1 MKISNHTRNPN
12 MTRTTSDSTS
22 ILAKLLAREDLH
34 VVFSPS
40 ADTAYFNGATRT
52 LTLPVWQNMSD
63 ELTEMLV
70 SHEVGHALHTPA
82 GEAPILDAIRSI
94 DPAMSAEAKSYINIA
109 EDARIE
115 QEIKSEFPGTRK
127 TFAVGYRD
135 LLDRNMFDLDSI
147 PMNQRTLCDRINIHA
162 KVGFS
167 VDVPFDAYE
176 REILDAVMNA
186 KSWEDVVENAKAM
199 WEYDGT
205 IGRKKI
211 ENAKAQNSSSAPG
224 SAPENSD
231 SDANSDND
239 GNADGNADGEGDSQ
253 DSQNSQESGN
263 SDSQKS
269 QDSQKSSG
277 KTGEKAEKKSSSSAE
292 SSDDDKNSEND
303 KKTGAPSEFVKEF
316 TKPGAPASQAA
327 IQKGLDSL
335 RNRHEYER
343 MYGVLP
349 TPNLSEDDGII
360 IPFKK
365 VLGDLGAWMDQ
376 NISENPSRGVLST
389 AAYTLFR
396 RENDKQV
403 SLMVRE
409 FERRRAANNHR
420 RTQSG
425 TRGIIN
431 VNRLHTYKFSE
442 DIFKTYS
449 VTKDGKSHGMVM
461 FVDWSSSMSSVIG
474 DTINQTLSLAAFC
487 RKAGIPF
494 EVYGFSSQH
503 PDNFRL
509 DRRDINIEKSF
520 WSRNTNDLN
529 AYGFT
534 LLNLLSSRMSK
545 KEFETMSQLLI
556 SFTDSLGGNE
566 FVAKARPDMS
576 RNSNYN
582 YRWVYSTTGNI
593 YGLGGTPLHSAIIAA
608 HELLPKFRAETRSQI
623 LTTIFLTDGEG
634 TDAVLNRRVDENG
647 VDSTS
652 ATTGN
657 GEGRNGNSWSSN
669 VYARHRSSRESF
681 KIGYGSEMRDGLIE
695 SLRRTTGSRILGFN
709 ILHSNWKNLA
719 RIRRGTIHVD
729 WQIRRWFSPIDPS
742 APQPTDETL
751 AKLIDK
757 AAEDGVLTIP
767 YSDGKKFSANPYDEL
782 YILSS
787 KSMAISD
794 GDEMNGLGENPSL
807 TKIRNAFL
815 KQNSTGRKSRVFLN
829 RFIPMIAESI

>member
-1 MKISNHTRNPN
+1 
-12 MTRTTSDSTS
+12 MTRTNSESTS
-22 ILAKLLAREDLH
+22 ILAKLLAREDLS

-94 DPAMSAEAKSYINIA
+94 DPNMSAEAKAYINIA

-135 LLDRNMFDLDSI
+135 LLGREMFDLDSI

-176 REILDAVMNA
+176 REILDAVMGA
-186 KSWEDVVENAKAM
+186 KSWEDVVESAKAM

-211 ENAKAQNSSSAPG
+211 EDAKSQNPSSAPG
-224 SAPENSD
+224 SAPKDSD

-239 GNADGNADGEGDSQ
+239 GNADGESDSQDSGESDSQ
-253 DSQNSQESGN
+253 DSQ
-263 SDSQKS
+263 DSQGS
-269 QDSQKSSG
+269 QDSSNQ
-277 KTGEKAEKKSSSSAE
+277 TEKKSAAAAN
-292 SSDDDKNSEND
+292 DDKNSEKNTD
-303 KKTGAPSEFVKEF
+303 ENKIGAPTQSVKEF
-316 TKPGAPASQAA
+316 AKPSAPASQAA
-327 IQKGLDSL
+327 IEKGLDSL
-335 RNRHEYER
+335 RNRYEQER

-360 IPFKK
+360 ISYKK
-365 VLGDLGAWMDQ
+365 ILDDLGSWMTQ
-376 NISENPSRGVLST
+376 NITENPSRESVAN
-389 AAYTLFR
+389 AAYSLFR

-403 SLMVRE
+403 TLMVRE
-409 FERRRAANNHR
+409 FERRRSANNHR
-420 RTQSG
+420 RTKVG
-425 TRGIIN
+425 TRGVIN

-442 DIFKTYS
+442 DIFKSYS

-474 DTINQTLSLAAFC
+474 DTINQTLSLASFC

-503 PDNFRL
+503 PDNFRVERGGKI
-509 DRRDINIEKSF
+509 DIEKSF
-520 WSRNTNDLN
+520 WSQNTNDLN

-534 LLNLLSSRMSK
+534 LLNLLSSHMNK
-545 KEFETMSQLLI
+545 KEFEKMSQILI
-556 SFTDSLGGNE
+556 TFTDMLGGNE
-566 FVAKARPDMS
+566 FVTKALPTGS
-576 RNSNYN
+576 RSTNYQYRWAYTSNSN
-582 YRWVYSTTGNI
+582 T

-608 HELLPKFRAETRSQI
+608 HELLPKFRAATQSQI

-634 TDAVLNRRVDENG
+634 TDAVLNRRMSETG
-647 VDSTS
+647 AYSAE

-657 GEGRNGNSWSSN
+657 PNEGRNNWSNN

-681 KIGYGSEMRDGLIE
+681 KIGYGSEMREGLIE
-695 SLRRTTGSRILGFN
+695 SLRKTTGSRILGFN
-709 ILHSNWKNLA
+709 ILHSNWKSLMRA
-719 RIRRGTIHVD
+719 RRGEIRVD
-729 WQIRRWFSPIDPS
+729 WQIRRWFTPIDPA
-742 APQPTDETL
+742 APQLTDEAL
-751 AKLIDK
+751 AKLIEK
-757 AAEDGVLTIP
+757 AAEDGVLAIP
-767 YSDGKKFSANPYDEL
+767 YSDGKKITGNAYDEL
-782 YILSS
+782 YILSG